1 MGVMSTDSLSPPH
14 PIKSDLPS
22 PYFRSLGSQQPLSR
36 HLNHPPKLRY
46 FHGSMTGTE
55 ETLKGKQG
63 GGGIVEKAFALP
75 LINSTYDSLASLSTP
90 LQPYAEKGAAMM
102 SSMGES
108 YGAIKAGVQDKVPD
122 AVSAKVTDAKGQV
135 SAAVN
140 SVDSSLCSGL
150 DKLVDKMPALKK
162 KTPELCNETKSS
174 VGSFAFMATTYVTS
188 FTVVSYALKFS
199 EFGMDGA
206 DRILKMIPGEKKEPL
221 VSGLHWVR
229 DETAVVRQEG
239 AKRNGSE
246 RVLALENASLLEVLA
261 AAVDADLPVKPV
273 PESSTPVKGDDSG
286 STDTSMEEVLE
297 SRHLALDKIAAS
309 TTDQADTGEELAK
322 VDNSAIAEVHKEV
335 KSGKDGKKGKRN
347 K

>member
-75 LINSTYDSLASLSTP
+75 LVNSTYDSLASLSTP

-150 DKLVDKMPALKK
+150 DKLVDKM
-162 KTPELCNETKSS
+162 T
-174 VGSFAFMATTYVTS
+174 
-188 FTVVSYALKFS
+188 ALKFS

-261 AAVDADLPVKPV
+261 GLLNCSYLLNLFGVPTAAVDADLPVKPV